1 MSKDIY
7 LKLPNG
13 AFCRP
18 QLVAY
23 SSPTDDGVTLMSST
37 SEMIGFIKIDENK
50 YDVEPLQ
57 VHFMDLIRESCELKK
72 NFKQIDWD
80 KAFNAFKLEV
90 TEID

>member
-1 MSKDIY
+1 MSKDLY

-13 AFCRP
+13 GFCRP
-18 QLVAY
+18 QLIAY
-23 SSPTDDGVTLMSST
+23 SSPTDDGVTLMTST

-57 VHFMDLIRESCELKK
+57 VHLMNLIRDSCELKK
-72 NFKQIDWD
+72 DFKQIDWV

-90 TEID
+90 AEID